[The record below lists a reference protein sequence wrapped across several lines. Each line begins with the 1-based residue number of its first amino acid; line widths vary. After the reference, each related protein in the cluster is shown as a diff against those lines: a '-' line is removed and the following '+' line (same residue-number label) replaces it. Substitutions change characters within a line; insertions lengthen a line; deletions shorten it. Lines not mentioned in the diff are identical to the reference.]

1 MANQLAP
8 FDAESLSRSLRLAE
22 LEKGLGQ
29 RVQVWLPTDD
39 SWECHLG
46 NACGDT
52 DSCLSPELITH
63 VLNSKLPLCS
73 TCSPGKYLVVIPQP
87 LPRSRDLC
95 VLTTLVETESPHLLN
110 YAIEQYLAAQQLALE
125 VNRQNEETLCLL
137 QQASDDYEGLS
148 LLRSMAE
155 QLSFDIQP
163 QSHDEFVRQTLSL
176 LGRVVGMEALYFLA
190 GSHDGLAIQAEWH
203 APGIGIPAIVTSFVE
218 NLAQE
223 LAQEYIDSPIVRHDL
238 DVGDVDFMIH
248 GVSDLVFVPVSSQ
261 QVQIGWI
268 LAVNLSFSGHKMR
281 FYQACGSGLNRDS
294 INSRITS
301 LLTTAATMLAFHA
314 HNLSLVREREGL
326 LLSVVRTLVSAI
338 DSRDRYTCG
347 HSERVALFAKRLA
360 AALGLSPKS
369 QDRMYLAGL
378 LHDLGKIGV
387 SDAVLN
393 KEGPLTPE
401 EFAEI
406 KLHPQLGWNILHGID
421 QFDSILPGV
430 LHHHERM
437 DGKGYPAGLAEYEI
451 PFDARLMAVVDAFD
465 AMTSDRTYR
474 RGMPVEKALELLVD
488 GAGTQWDPEIVDT
501 FMSILPD
508 IEEIRVTYRGTDLA
522 HWESIPKSLPY
533 AKVQNPANTIGAA
546 NGNIKQAEEVYKWDL
561 GLA

>member
-1 MANQLAP
+1 MANSLAVT
-8 FDAESLSRSLRLAE
+8 DKESLSRSLRLAE

-29 RVQVWLPTDD
+29 RVQLWLPTDVG
-39 SWECHLG
+39 WECS
-46 NACGDT
+46 A
-52 DSCLSPELITH
+52 DSPCEDARLCLTPEMITQ
-63 VLNSKLPLCS
+63 VLSTRRPLCT
-73 TCSPGKYLVVIPQP
+73 TCRPGSYLVVIPQP
-87 LPRSRDLC
+87 LPRSRELC
-95 VLTTLVETESPHLLN
+95 VLTALVETESPHLLT
-110 YAIEQYLAAQQLALE
+110 YAVDQYILAQQLTVE

-155 QLSFDIQP
+155 QLSFDTQP
-163 QSHDEFVRQTLSL
+163 QSHDDFVRQTLAL
-176 LGRVVGMEALYFLA
+176 LGRVVGMEASYFFA
-190 GSHDGLAIQAEWH
+190 ESPEGLTIQSEWH
-203 APGIGIPAIVTSFVE
+203 APGTGIPAIVTTFVE
-218 NLAQE
+218 NLAGE

-238 DVGDVDFMIH
+238 DVSNVDFMIH
-248 GVSDLVFVPVSSQ
+248 GISDLIFVPVSSQ
-261 QVQIGWI
+261 QVQIGWL
-268 LAVNLSFSGHKMR
+268 LAVNLSFSSHKMR

-294 INSRITS
+294 INSRVTS

-360 AALGLSPKS
+360 AALGLNQNS
-369 QDRMYLAGL
+369 QDRIYLAGL

-393 KEGPLTPE
+393 KEGSLTPE
-401 EFAEI
+401 EFDEI
-406 KLHPQLGWNILHGID
+406 KRHPQLGWNILHGID
-421 QFDSILPGV
+421 QFASILPAV

-437 DGKGYPAGLAEYEI
+437 DGGGYPAGLTSYEI
-451 PFDARLMAVVDAFD
+451 PFDARLLAVVDAFD

-474 RGMPVEKALELLVD
+474 QGMPVEKALELLAD
-488 GAGTQWDPEIVDT
+488 GAGSQWDPELVDT

-508 IEEIRVTYRGTDLA
+508 IEEIRTTYRGTDLA
-522 HWESIPKSLPY
+522 HWESTPKSLPS
-533 AKVQNPANTIGAA
+533 A
-546 NGNIKQAEEVYKWDL
+546 NGQLQLNNVEQPDGPPRRAEQVWQWDL